1 MTDVPDSIA
10 ESADGVVLIA
20 NGVER
25 VVRWDP
31 YDTVAVDAGVTA
43 PATAATLAGSGT
55 GSISGNYVA
64 YVRFVD
70 KYGNYSDLS
79 PVSAGATV
87 SGVSAIDYTNVP
99 VPAEAKVV
107 GRQVLRNTDGQQRT
121 FYVDVDT
128 TDVASTSLSSTRT
141 DAQLAAQEAVP
152 LLDSD
157 GDLFAN
163 RHGLPPDH
171 KPLIAFH
178 LTRMWAAGEVSYTEG
193 SCEVTN
199 GSSTVI
205 GRGTEWTEEMA
216 GRQFHVAGATQA
228 YEVDEV
234 DEAAQTLTLTE
245 AYGDATDAFAAYAI
259 RPYPAEQN
267 LIYFSEPGLPE
278 SWPAVNAL
286 ELPEDGDRVTGLM
299 PKDSFLYVLKS
310 RRIYRVTAQSDPS
323 DDAYVFLTCNR
334 GCVNDRCWV
343 VADEVAYLLD
353 EGGVYAFDGSDSP
366 RNVST
371 PIQTFFR
378 PTGPGD
384 RINWRAQRFFH
395 ASHSPGEECVRFFV
409 TLRGGYLP
417 RHALCYAYRLD
428 KWWLEEYPARVGAS
442 CLGRLGRPTGGWQLG
457 TETPLLGSAGA
468 RVLALTGDALDGV
481 PAAAGTLA
489 GAVTSAG
496 VCSLTDARAAFGTLA
511 GTPVAVASGRG
522 RGQVRVVVSN
532 TATRLSLDRPW
543 AVRPDATST
552 YQLGGVR
559 YAYRSARL
567 RYAPAE
573 SRDGT
578 SVELSFAPV
587 PGAVSRLTLAHDYG
601 GPLSRGASYRG
612 VYGAADRGG
621 DGTDV
626 DLGAL
631 QGVYLHQ
638 FGRHREGQTGG
649 PRFVRVGLEGVSGD
663 PAVAFGEQV
672 LTGVV

>member
-1 MTDVPDSIA
+1 MTDVPDSFA

-20 NGVER
+20 NGINR
-25 VVRWDP
+25 LVRWDP
-31 YDTVAVDAGVTA
+31 YESVAVDAGVTA
-43 PATAATLAGSGT
+43 PATAVTLSASGA
-55 GSISGNYVA
+55 GSISGTYLA

-70 KYGNYSDLS
+70 RYGNYSDLS
-79 PVSAGATV
+79 PVSASLVATNAATLFYNSV
-87 SGVSAIDYTNVP
+87 PVSAED
-99 VPAEAKVV
+99 KVV
-107 GRQVLRNTDGQQRT
+107 RRQVLRNTAGQSRT

-128 TDVASTSLSSTRT
+128 TDVASTGLSSTRT

-152 LLDSD
+152 LLDDD
-157 GDLFAN
+157 GNLFAN
-163 RHGLPPDH
+163 RHGRPPDH

-178 LTRMWAAGEVSYTEG
+178 LTRVWAAGEVSYTEG
-193 SCEVTN
+193 SCEVTS
-199 GSSTVI
+199 GSATVV

-216 GRQFHVAGATQA
+216 GRQLHVAGATRA
-228 YEVDEV
+228 YEVDSV

-245 AYGDATDAFAAYAI
+245 AYADDTDAFAAYAV
-259 RPYPAEQN
+259 RPFPAEQN
-267 LIYFSEPGLPE
+267 LVYFSEPGLPE

-310 RRIYRVTAQSDPS
+310 RRIYRVTAQANPL

-371 PIQTFFR
+371 PVQTYFR

-417 RHALCYAYRLD
+417 RHALCYAYRLQ
-428 KWWLEEYPARVGAS
+428 KWWLEEYPVRVGCSA
-442 CLGRLGRPTGGWQLG
+442 LGRLGRPTGGWQVG
-457 TETPLLGSAGA
+457 TETPLLGSAGG
-468 RVLALTGDALDGV
+468 RILALTGDALDGV
-481 PAAAGTLA
+481 PDAAGTLA
-489 GAVTSAG
+489 GTVTSAG
-496 VCSLTDARAAFGTLA
+496 VCSLTDAAAAFGTLA
-511 GTPVAVASGRG
+511 GVPVAVASGRG
-522 RGQVRVVVSN
+522 RGQVRVVAAN
-532 TATRLSLDRPW
+532 TATTLNLDRPW
-543 AVRPDATST
+543 SVKPDATSK
-552 YQLGGVR
+552 YQVGGVR
-559 YAYRSARL
+559 YRYTSARL

-573 SRDGT
+573 ARDGAG
-578 SVELSFAPV
+578 VEVTFPPL
-587 PGAVSRLTLAHDYG
+587 PGQTCRLTLAHDYG
-601 GPLSRGASYRG
+601 GPLARGTTRRG
-612 VYGAADRGG
+612 VSAADDRGEA
-621 DGTDV
+621 GTDL
-626 DLGAL
+626 DLGAAQGAHL
-631 QGVYLHQ
+631 QE
-638 FGRHREGQTGG
+638 FPRHREGRTAG
-649 PRFVRVGLEGVSGD
+649 PRFVRVGLDGVSGD